1 MNKVFDVIIVGG
13 GPAGATAGLILARDG
28 LDVLVLEKKAFPRFK
43 LCGGML
49 TKKTIELGRE
59 ILPGF
64 LPDLQLRGIIEK
76 KSKTYAIRSKNELLY
91 LGRAEYP
98 FIMVNREK
106 YDFFWMEQLKLSGA
120 AVSIDRAVRIDI
132 SKSRVI
138 TEAGKTYQGRFIL
151 GADGRGSRIRKALA
165 RRKIVQPPGSK
176 RSALALET
184 FVDRKSGS
192 FSNHPELFF
201 GEVRDGYAWSFP
213 GSGTQVIG
221 ICSARIKDGRRL
233 KDLLM
238 ELLTSQG
245 VMIPG
250 GQKIQANILPY
261 GDYEKRPG
269 YKNILLAGDAA
280 GLAEPLLGEGI
291 YYAHASG
298 SLSAR
303 AVIECL
309 NQPGR
314 SCDVYAQ
321 FMGRIVSSMRKR
333 LLFRKLTLGM
343 PPFLAEKLFRS
354 LLPLVAKKLESRIQ
368 GQHIS
373 SKGR

>member
-1 MNKVFDVIIVGG
+1 MNKVFDIIIVGS
-13 GPAGATAGLILARDG
+13 GPAGATAGLILARKG

-91 LGRAEYP
+91 LGKAEYP

-106 YDFFWMEQLKLSGA
+106 YDLFWMEQLKRSGA
-120 AVSIDRAVRIDI
+120 AVSIDRAVRVDI
-132 SKSRVI
+132 SESRVI
-138 TEAGKTYQGRFIL
+138 TEAGNTYQGRFIL

-192 FSNHPELFF
+192 FSDHPELFF

-213 GSGTQVIG
+213 GSRTQVIG
-221 ICSARIKDGRRL
+221 ICSARIKDGRIL
-233 KDLLM
+233 KGLLM
-238 ELLTSQG
+238 ELLGSQG
-245 VMIPG
+245 VTNPG

-269 YKNILLAGDAA
+269 HKNILLAGDAA

-298 SLSAR
+298 FLSAR

-309 NQPGR
+309 NQPCRG
-314 SCDVYAQ
+314 CDVYAH
-321 FMGRIVSSMRKR
+321 FMGRIISSMRKR

-343 PPFLAEKLFRS
+343 PPFLAGKLFRS